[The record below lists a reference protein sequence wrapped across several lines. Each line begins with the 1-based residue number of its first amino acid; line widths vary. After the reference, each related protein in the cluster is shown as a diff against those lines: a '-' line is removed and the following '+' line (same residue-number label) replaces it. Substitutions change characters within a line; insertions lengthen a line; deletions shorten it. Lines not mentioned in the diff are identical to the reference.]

1 MRTKTP
7 QKNRQKTFSSPTI
20 YYASF
25 WSRALGF
32 ITDIFMIGLP
42 ISLVIIVL
50 FGYDQ
55 THTAGGMDVLL
66 QNKEA
71 LENPPNP
78 LVSLTQV
85 LLFMLITVVLW
96 HKGGQTPGKK
106 FARVRVVD
114 AVTLKS
120 ASYGKLIV
128 RFIGYFIS
136 LITLGGFFVGLIR
149 KDNRALHDLISGTCV
164 IRAS

>member
-1 MRTKTP
+1 MRTKHT
-7 QKNRQKTFSSPTI
+7 KKTSPKPI
-20 YYASF
+20 IHYASF

-42 ISLVIIVL
+42 VSLILIAL

-71 LENPPNP
+71 LKNPPNP
-78 LVSLTQV
+78 LVSLTQIA
-85 LLFMLITVVLW
+85 LFMLVTVVLW
-96 HKGGQTPGKK
+96 RKSGQTPGKK
-106 FARVRVVD
+106 LARIRVVD
-114 AVTLKS
+114 AATYKN
-120 ASYGKLIV
+120 ASYGKLIL
-128 RFIGYFIS
+128 RFIGYFLSI
-136 LITLGGFFVGLIR
+136 ITLVGFFIGLIR
-149 KDNRALHDLISGTCV
+149 KDNKALHDLLSGTCV